1 MTDPLDDLKRVF
13 DRATPEPDAERRR
26 ANLARAQQLF
36 DRNQG
41 LEAERRRTD
50 DRPNTWAGIQHG
62 VRHMLN
68 VVTPRPVL
76 AAAGVLAA
84 VGLSALLV
92 TVLRDATPRP
102 PVVVADAGVAPE
114 SVTALQGAVEED
126 TEATD
131 LAGVSPGGGD
141 RLDQAETPAFTERGE
156 TDSATPRSEVPV
168 ATDAAA
174 SAPEQVAAATVAGR
188 VVDAGGEALPGVSLT
203 LSSDSGDWFA
213 LTDNS
218 GDYRFPDVAPGD
230 YSVKAEL
237 PGLGEADAVVRAAA
251 GERRSIDF
259 RLRAAVTGGPETV
272 TGMAPVTVTGEKPI
286 VDKFNVAAS
295 GLAAVAEAVPRAKR
309 VPPAEPV
316 VEAEAVVAES
326 LASAFVPR
334 RAARSAAG
342 TTRTYHGVINAAE
355 PPPPEGVGPAPDVTI
370 AQSANTEAFANEDAS
385 PVKVTSEEP
394 VSTFSIDIDTA
405 SYSVVRSSLTN
416 GYLPASE
423 SVRIEELINYFP
435 YAYPPPEGSGAPFR
449 PTVTVSE
456 TPWNADTLL
465 MQIGIQGRQPAME
478 DRPPLNLVFLVDTS
492 GSMDRPNKLPLLV
505 QSFRLMVG
513 QLDPADEVAIVA
525 YAGSAGRVLDPTP
538 AADRGAILAALDRL
552 HAGGSTAGAAGIQLA
567 YRVARD
573 MAAEGE
579 VTRVVLATDGDFNV
593 GISDPEQ
600 LESFIARQRDSG
612 VYLSVLGFGRGNL
625 DDATMQALAQNG
637 NGQAAYIDTLAEAQ
651 KVLVDQL
658 VGTLFPI
665 ANDVKIQVEFNP
677 ATVAEYRLIGYETRA
692 LRREDFNNDRVDAG
706 EIGAGHAVTAIYEVT
721 PVGSPAVL
729 HDALRYAGRAA
740 EPPVAAEIPA
750 GSRELAFLR
759 LRYKEPGRDTS
770 ELVEL
775 PIARDVGEAGADQR
789 FAAAVAGFGQLLR
802 AGAYTGDW
810 TWADAIGLAEANT
823 GNDRFGYRREAV
835 TLMRLAESLAE
846 AE

>member
-1 MTDPLDDLKRVF
+1 MTDPLDDLKRAF
-13 DRATPEPDAERRR
+13 ERATPAPDTQRRT
-26 ANLARAQQLF
+26 ANLARAQELL
-36 DRNQG
+36 DRVQDP
-41 LEAERRRTD
+41 EVESRRTD
-50 DRPNTWAGIQHG
+50 DRTNTWAAIEQG

-68 VVTPRPVL
+68 ALTSRPVL
-76 AAAGVLAA
+76 AVAGAVAA
-84 VGLSALLV
+84 VGLTALLV
-92 TVLRDATPRP
+92 TATRDEPPRSSI
-102 PVVVADAGVAPE
+102 VVADAGVAPE
-114 SVTALQGAVEED
+114 PVVTRAGDPEAERPAPAPPEE
-126 TEATD
+126 
-131 LAGVSPGGGD
+131 P
-141 RLDQAETPAFTERGE
+141 Q
-156 TDSATPRSEVPV
+156 
-168 ATDAAA
+168 
-174 SAPEQVAAATVAGR
+174 
-188 VVDAGGEALPGVSLT
+188 
-203 LSSDSGDWFA
+203 
-213 LTDNS
+213 
-218 GDYRFPDVAPGD
+218 
-230 YSVKAEL
+230 
-237 PGLGEADAVVRAAA
+237 ADAVDQLELPEAPIPAQEPTFPIAPRRTDPASFDATIAELERQREILRVQLESVPGPDNRAA
-251 GERRSIDF
+251 D
-259 RLRAAVTGGPETV
+259 AAVSRE
-272 TGMAPVTVTGEKPI
+272 GE
-286 VDKFNVAAS
+286 V
-295 GLAAVAEAVPRAKR
+295 
-309 VPPAEPV
+309 
-316 VEAEAVVAES
+316 VVA
-326 LASAFVPR
+326 
-334 RAARSAAG
+334 SAA
-342 TTRTYHGVINAAE
+342 
-355 PPPPEGVGPAPDVTI
+355 PPPPEAVPPAPRLVAEFSPDPAELRQSVRSVAEAHVAAWAHDVP
-370 AQSANTEAFANEDAS
+370 SPRRPNTEAFANEDAS

-394 VSTFSIDIDTA
+394 VSTFSIDVDTA

-416 GYLPASE
+416 GFLPAPE

-449 PTVTVSE
+449 PTVTVSG
-456 TPWNADTLL
+456 TPWNVDTLL
-465 MQIGIQGRQPAME
+465 MHIGIQGRQPATE

-505 QSFRLMVG
+505 QSFRLMIG

-538 AADRGAILAALDRL
+538 AADRGTILAALDRL
-552 HAGGSTAGAAGIQLA
+552 YAGGSTAGAAGIQLA

-665 ANDVKIQVEFNP
+665 ADDVKIQVEFNP

-740 EPPVAAEIPA
+740 EPPVAAESPA

-770 ELVEL
+770 ELIEL
-775 PIARDVGEAGADQR
+775 PIARDLGEAGPDQR

-802 AGAYTGDW
+802 DGAYTGDW

>member
-1 MTDPLDDLKRVF
+1 MTDPLDDLKRAF
-13 DRATPEPDAERRR
+13 ERTTPEPDAERRR
-26 ANLARAQQLF
+26 ANLARAQELF
-36 DRNQG
+36 DRVQDP
-41 LEAERRRTD
+41 EVESRRID
-50 DRPNTWAGIQHG
+50 DRTNTWAAIEQG
-62 VRHMLN
+62 VRRMLN
-68 VVTPRPVL
+68 GLTSRPVL
-76 AAAGVLAA
+76 AVVGAVAA
-84 VGLSALLV
+84 VGLTALLV
-92 TVLRDATPRP
+92 TATRTETP
-102 PVVVADAGVAPE
+102 PSGIVVADAGVEPEPVVTRADDPVAERPTPVPTEEPRAVGDVDQPE
-114 SVTALQGAVEED
+114 SRPVPTEEPTATETSLREVGLPADSDASEAVATALDHQAPTVDHFELP
-126 TEATD
+126 EA
-131 LAGVSPGGGD
+131 P
-141 RLDQAETPAFTERGE
+141 
-156 TDSATPRSEVPV
+156 
-168 ATDAAA
+168 
-174 SAPEQVAAATVAGR
+174 
-188 VVDAGGEALPGVSLT
+188 LPPQEPT
-203 LSSDSGDWFA
+203 FA
-213 LTDNS
+213 
-218 GDYRFPDVAPGD
+218 VAPGRAD
-230 YSVKAEL
+230 PTSFDATIAEL
-237 PGLGEADAVVRAAA
+237 ERQREILRVQLESVPGADSRAA
-251 GERRSIDF
+251 D
-259 RLRAAVTGGPETV
+259 
-272 TGMAPVTVTGEKPI
+272 
-286 VDKFNVAAS
+286 
-295 GLAAVAEAVPRAKR
+295 AAVAREGEVM
-309 VPPAEPV
+309 
-316 VEAEAVVAES
+316 VASE
-326 LASAFVPR
+326 L
-334 RAARSAAG
+334 
-342 TTRTYHGVINAAE
+342 
-355 PPPPEGVGPAPDVTI
+355 PPPPEATPPRPRPAYLAAWSTVDVVS
-370 AQSANTEAFANEDAS
+370 ADSVVPLPANTEAFANEDAR
-385 PVKVTSEEP
+385 PVRIASEEP
-394 VSTFSIDIDTA
+394 VSTFSIDVDTA

-416 GYLPASE
+416 GHLPAPE

-449 PTVTVSE
+449 PTVTVSG

-465 MQIGIQGRQPAME
+465 MQIGIQGRQPATD

-538 AADRGAILAALDRL
+538 AADRGAILAAFDRL

-567 YRVARD
+567 YRVARN

-677 ATVAEYRLIGYETRA
+677 AAVAEYRLIGYETRA

-740 EPPVAAEIPA
+740 EPPVAAGVPA

-770 ELVEL
+770 ELIEL
-775 PIARDVGEAGADQR
+775 PIARDLGEAGADQR
-789 FAAAVAGFGQLLR
+789 FAAAIAGFGQLLR
-802 AGAYTGDW
+802 DGAYTGDW

-823 GNDRFGYRREAV
+823 GDDRFGYRREAV

>member
-1 MTDPLDDLKRVF
+1 MTDPLDDLKRAF
-13 DRATPEPDAERRR
+13 ERATPAPDTERRKG
-26 ANLARAQQLF
+26 NLARAQELF
-36 DRNQG
+36 DRSQVS
-41 LEAERRRTD
+41 EAERRRTD
-50 DRPNTWAGIQHG
+50 DRPNTWAGIRQG

-68 VVTPRPVL
+68 GLTSRPVL
-76 AAAGVLAA
+76 AATGVLAA
-84 VGLSALLV
+84 VAFAALLV
-92 TVLRDATPRP
+92 TVLRDAPPRP
-102 PVVVADAGVAPE
+102 PVVVADAGVLPE
-114 SVTALQGAVEED
+114 
-126 TEATD
+126 
-131 LAGVSPGGGD
+131 
-141 RLDQAETPAFTERGE
+141 
-156 TDSATPRSEVPV
+156 PV
-168 ATDAAA
+168 APPV
-174 SAPEQVAAATVAGR
+174 SAPEAERPTPAPAEEAQADTTDQLELPEAPIPAQQPTFPIAPR
-188 VVDAGGEALPGVSLT
+188 RTDPASFDA
-203 LSSDSGDWFA
+203 
-213 LTDNS
+213 
-218 GDYRFPDVAPGD
+218 RF
-230 YSVKAEL
+230 AEL
-237 PGLGEADAVVRAAA
+237 ERQREILRVQLESVPGPDNGAAD
-251 GERRSIDF
+251 
-259 RLRAAVTGGPETV
+259 T
-272 TGMAPVTVTGEKPI
+272 
-286 VDKFNVAAS
+286 
-295 GLAAVAEAVPRAKR
+295 AVAREGELVAV
-309 VPPAEPV
+309 
-316 VEAEAVVAES
+316 S
-326 LASAFVPR
+326 
-334 RAARSAAG
+334 
-342 TTRTYHGVINAAE
+342 E
-355 PPPPEGVGPAPDVTI
+355 PPPPPAAVPPSPRLVAEFSPDPAELRQSVRSVAEAHVAAWAHDVPGPRRP
-370 AQSANTEAFANEDAS
+370 NTEAFANEDAS
-385 PVKVTSEEP
+385 PVRVTSEEP
-394 VSTFSIDIDTA
+394 VSTFSIDVDTA
-405 SYSVVRSSLTN
+405 SYPVVRSSLTN
-416 GYLPASE
+416 GYLPAPE

-435 YAYPPPEGSGAPFR
+435 YAYAPPEGSGAPFR
-449 PTVTVSE
+449 PTVTVSG
-456 TPWNADTLL
+456 TPWNPDTLL
-465 MQIGIQGRQPAME
+465 MHIGIQGRQPAT
-478 DRPPLNLVFLVDTS
+478 DGRPPLNLVFLVDTS

-600 LESFIARQRDSG
+600 LESFIARQRESG

-740 EPPVAAEIPA
+740 EPPGTAESPT

-775 PIARDVGEAGADQR
+775 PIAREVGEAGADQR

-802 AGAYTGDW
+802 NGAYTGDW

-823 GNDRFGYRREAV
+823 GDDRFGYRREAV

>member
-1 MTDPLDDLKRVF
+1 MTDPLDDLKRAF
-13 DRATPEPDAERRR
+13 ERATPAPDTQRRQ
-26 ANLARAQQLF
+26 ANLARAQGLF
-36 DRNQG
+36 DRVQDS
-41 LEAERRRTD
+41 EVESRRTD
-50 DRPNTWAGIQHG
+50 DRTNTWAAIEQG

-68 VVTPRPVL
+68 ALTSRPVL
-76 AAAGVLAA
+76 AVAGAVAA
-84 VGLSALLV
+84 VGLTALLV
-92 TVLRDATPRP
+92 TATRNGSQRSSI
-102 PVVVADAGVAPE
+102 VVADAGVAPE
-114 SVTALQGAVEED
+114 PVVTPAGGPEAERPAPAPPEEPQAD
-126 TEATD
+126 AD
-131 LAGVSPGGGD
+131 V
-141 RLDQAETPAFTERGE
+141 DQAAARPIPAEEHTGPETSLREVALPAESQSPEPVAAELDRQPEAPLPAQER
-156 TDSATPRSEVPV
+156 TSPVTPRRADP
-168 ATDAAA
+168 A
-174 SAPEQVAAATVAGR
+174 SFDATVA
-188 VVDAGGEALPGVSLT
+188 AT
-203 LSSDSGDWFA
+203 I
-213 LTDNS
+213 
-218 GDYRFPDVAPGD
+218 
-230 YSVKAEL
+230 AEL
-237 PGLGEADAVVRAAA
+237 ERRTEVLRAQLESLPALGNGAADAVAR
-251 GERRSIDF
+251 ED
-259 RLRAAVTGGPETV
+259 E
-272 TGMAPVTVTGEKPI
+272 
-286 VDKFNVAAS
+286 
-295 GLAAVAEAVPRAKR
+295 
-309 VPPAEPV
+309 V
-316 VEAEAVVAES
+316 VVVS
-326 LASAFVPR
+326 
-334 RAARSAAG
+334 
-342 TTRTYHGVINAAE
+342 E
-355 PPPPEGVGPAPDVTI
+355 PPPPPAAVPPAPRLVAEFAPDPAEMRQTVRSVE
-370 AQSANTEAFANEDAS
+370 AHVSAWAVDAPSPRRPNTEAFANEDAS
-385 PVKVTSEEP
+385 PVRTTSEEP
-394 VSTFSIDIDTA
+394 VSTFSIDVDTA
-405 SYSVVRSSLTN
+405 SYSVVRSSLSN
-416 GYLPASE
+416 GYLPAPE

-465 MQIGIQGRQPAME
+465 MHIGIQGRQPATD

-600 LESFIARQRDSG
+600 LEGFIARQRDGG

-637 NGQAAYIDTLAEAQ
+637 NGQAAYLDTLAEAQ

-740 EPPVAAEIPA
+740 EPPVAAERPA

-759 LRYKEPGRDTS
+759 LRYKEPGRNTS
-770 ELVEL
+770 ELIEL
-775 PIARDVGEAGADQR
+775 PIARDGGEAGADQR

-802 AGAYTGDW
+802 NGAYTGDW
-810 TWADAIGLAEANT
+810 TWADAIALAEANT
-823 GNDRFGYRREAV
+823 GDDRFGYRREAV